1 MIKKESIENLKEN
14 IDIVDVVG
22 SYIELRKN
30 GGSFKA
36 RCPFHDE
43 KTPSFVVNQNKQFF
57 HCFGCG
63 KSGNSISFVME
74 YEGLSFRESVEELAD
89 RFSVELEYENSTGEK
104 KRVDEENLLPFMQRV
119 SEWFESNLQKNGD
132 ALQYLYGRGFDKETI
147 SKFQIGYAPSSYES
161 LNFFQQEN
169 ISLKV
174 AEELGLVAKDSERN
188 SYYARFSNRVIFPI
202 FSQNGKIIAF
212 GGRTL
217 SNHPAKYI
225 NSPATRYFNKSKVLY
240 GYNFAKEQIFR
251 EKKIIVVE
259 GYLDLIALHQAG
271 IKNVVAT
278 LGTAL
283 TEEHLPL
290 LKRDGLDVVLAFDGD
305 KAGID
310 AGRKASEIL
319 LPNSIDISVVLFPDG
334 KDPADLLKSRNSS
347 NIDEVKE
354 ILSKGVNGVKFVIHQ
369 IANKFNLE
377 NPMQKERAG
386 KEIGTFLSTLSSLLQ
401 DEYRLYSAVEVLGS
415 SVENRFIV
423 SPDKKMTSI
432 SQGNP
437 LKYIAEH
444 KHRYK
449 ENPVDNIIAEK
460 TRLSLLKSA
469 IEYRECLTVLKSEI
483 EERYFKNFGHIY
495 RDILQEKIDSPE
507 LLKLSLREDIP
518 TLKPSNFKLELLT
531 YKLYILLEKRVEAIE
546 TKNFTEIRFVNMEI
560 PRTEREIIKAK
571 KFKIEETTI

>member
-188 SYYARFSNRVIFPI
+188 SHYARFSNRVIFPI

-334 KDPADLLKSRNSS
+334 KDPADLLKSRDSS

-401 DEYRLYSAVEVLGS
+401 DEYRLYSANEILKS
-415 SVENRFIV
+415 NDI
-423 SPDKKMTSI
+423 
-432 SQGNP
+432 
-437 LKYIAEH
+437 KYIPVSKKRAG
-444 KHRYK
+444 KYK
-449 ENPVDNIIAEK
+449 DYDEYRATE
-460 TRLSLLKSA
+460 LHLLKSA
-469 IEYRECLTVLKSEI
+469 LENRECLTVLKNEI
-483 EERYFKNFGHIY
+483 EERYFKNSGSLY
-495 RDILQEKIDSPE
+495 RDILQERNDSQE
-507 LLKLSLREDIP
+507 LLRLSLREDIP
-518 TLKPSNFKLELLT
+518 AYPPSKFRLELLT
-531 YKLYILLEKRVEAIE
+531 YKLYILREKRVEAIE